1 MAVEKILNTKIRLLT
16 RTYEEWTTTHAADIL
31 LKGEIGIC
39 EIPANGIATT
49 APTVLFKVGDGELPY
64 YTEDPATCLKWASAL
79 AADVYAWA
87 KQANLPI
94 ERADGKNEDGT
105 DKVAGNVISG
115 IYWDEAGKIK
125 YTTASVATSE
135 GMAELQETVAGI
147 AKDIADNRDAWTLDT
162 DTRYSFSTDG
172 EKLVVKKTLYT
183 NGVAGTEEAVGTY
196 EFLTAN
202 EVAETLKDYYTK
214 TDLEGKI
221 HTEDE
226 IKAME
231 VEHATAAGKVDKA
244 LTVKVGG
251 VDVEF
256 DGSEAKTADVDA
268 AISDAIAAAAVD
280 YTVTVTP
287 RDDEKGDDHTAFKH
301 YVFTQC
307 NKEIAHID
315 IPKDLV
321 VEEGHVREVTEAD
334 KPYTGAVVGEKY
346 IELVIA
352 NQEEHLYIPAKDL
365 VEYISV
371 DDTDTID
378 LTLTA
383 DHVLTADLKDNAV
396 TTAKIADKNVTE
408 AKLDEDVQNALSLAR
423 TALQS
428 HQDISGKADKVT
440 DAVAGN
446 FAGLDE
452 NGNLVDSGKK
462 ADDFATKEQGE
473 KADTAL
479 QNVEVGTGLK
489 VANKMVGEGE
499 EAVEDATCK
508 VIDIDTDVV
517 FILNCNY

>member
-64 YTEDPATCLKWASAL
+64 HTEDPSKCLKWASAL

-115 IYWDEAGKIK
+115 IYWDETGKIK

-147 AKDIADNRDAWTLDT
+147 AKNIADNRDAWNKYE

-172 EKLVVKKTLYT
+172 DKLVVKKTLYT
-183 NGVAGTEEAVGTY
+183 NGEAGTEEEVGTY
-196 EFLTAN
+196 EFLTAD
-202 EVAETLKDYYTK
+202 EVAKTLENYYTK
-214 TDLEGKI
+214 EDLEGKI
-221 HTEDE
+221 HTEE
-226 IKAME
+226 QIKAME
-231 VEHATAAGKVDKA
+231 VNHAVAAGKVDAA

-251 VDVEF
+251 VDVKF

-268 AISDAIAAAAVD
+268 AISAAHVD
-280 YTVTVTP
+280 YTVSVTS
-287 RDDEKGDDHTAFKH
+287 REDQEGDNHTAFKH

-307 NKEIAHID
+307 GEEIAHID

-321 VEEGHVREVTEAD
+321 VEEGHVKEVTEAD

-352 NQEEHLYIPAKDL
+352 NQDEHLYIPAKDL

-371 DDTDTID
+371 NDTDTID
-378 LTLTA
+378 LNLNA
-383 DHVLTADLKDNAV
+383 EHVLTAELKDNAV
-396 TTAKIADKNVTE
+396 VTAKIADKNVTE
-408 AKLDEDVQNALSLAR
+408 AKLAEDVQNALSLAR

-428 HQDISGKADKVT
+428 HQDISGKADKVANAT
-440 DAVAGN
+440 NGN

-452 NGNLVDSGKK
+452 NGNLTDSGKK
-462 ADDFATKEQGE
+462 ASDFATAEQGE
-473 KADTAL
+473 RADTAL
-479 QNVEVGTGLK
+479 QEVKLIEENDAEGNAKHSGLK
-489 VANKMVGEGE
+489 VNNKNEI
-499 EAVEDATCK
+499 A
-508 VIDIDTDVV
+508 IDDSVV